1 MIMVS
6 DSGNM
11 IEVLRRFPS
20 MIEEA
25 THFAEDISFP
35 KEFIENIVVL
45 GMGGSGYTGDLLKVY
60 LQDTPLHVH
69 VVKDYILPKFVD
81 RKSLVFAI
89 SYSGNTEETV
99 TAYRTALKR
108 GCRIIS
114 VSSGGKLK
122 ELANLNKNAHI
133 EIPKGIQPRLSTPY
147 LFISVLSALQN
158 GGLVDEIDSSVEE
171 TIDSLKGSQKK
182 LEAFCLDLAK
192 KLKGKVPIIYSSQ
205 RMFCISE
212 KWKTDI
218 NENAK
223 VHAFYNM
230 FPEFNHNEISA
241 YEHTKDI
248 FHTILISDIQD
259 HERVKR
265 RFEIFKKIMKK
276 YKVQITEVSLKGDNF
291 MTRLLTAILMGLYLG
306 YFMALEQGT
315 DPTPVEVI
323 ENLKKEL
330 EK

>member
-1 MIMVS
+1 MAK

-11 IEVLRRFPS
+11 IEVLRKFPS
-20 MIEEA
+20 MLQESM
-25 THFAEDISFP
+25 TLAEDISFP
-35 KEFIENIVVL
+35 KEFIENIIIS

-60 LQDTPLHVH
+60 LQDMPIQVH

-81 RKSLVFAI
+81 RKSLMFAI

-108 GCRIIS
+108 GCKIVCIA
-114 VSSGGKLK
+114 SGGKLK
-122 ELANLNKNAHI
+122 ELSNLNKTPFI
-133 EIPKGIQPRLSTPY
+133 EVPKGIQPRLSTPY
-147 LFISVLSALQN
+147 LFLSVLISMQN
-158 GGLVDEIDSSVEE
+158 LGLIDDVEE
-171 TIDSLKGSQKK
+171 SIEETVAYLKASQKK
-182 LEAFCLDLAK
+182 IEMYCHDLAK
-192 KLKGKVPIIYSSQ
+192 KLKGKTPIIYSSQ
-205 RMFCISE
+205 RMFCIAE

-230 FPEFNHNEISA
+230 FPEFNHNEICA
-241 YEHTKDI
+241 YQNSKDT

-259 HERVKR
+259 HERIKK
-265 RFEIFKKIMKK
+265 RFEIFKKVVKK
-276 YKVQITEVSLKGDNF
+276 YKVELTEVALKGDNF
-291 MTRLLTAILMGLYLG
+291 MTRLFSAILMGLYLG
-306 YFMALEQGT
+306 YFMAIEQGT
-315 DPTPVEVI
+315 DPTPVEII